1 MPGSAGGKAAE
12 FRKLA
17 SFFALSTPSNRGEP
31 SLVLQVTDEKLG
43 RQSLEN
49 MTLPSLFL
57 TCLFLLISDSYE
69 FFNKA
74 NYSRS
79 YPCDEKRQNGSVIAE
94 CNGRRLREVPQT
106 VGKYVTALDL
116 SDNYITH
123 ITNESF
129 QGLQNLTKI
138 NLNHNSNPQHLNEN
152 PDINKKGMNITDG
165 AFLNLQNLK
174 QLLLEDNQLYQVPG
188 GLPGSLKELSLIKNN
203 IISVTKK
210 NTSGLTNLE
219 RLYLSWNC
227 YFGNNCVNKTFHIE
241 NGTFESLTNLQVL
254 SLSFNKLICVPPKLP
269 DSLREL
275 YLSNA
280 KIKSIKQEDFKGL
293 RHLRVLDL
301 SGNCPRCF
309 NAPFPCTP
317 CKGGSSIQIHPLA
330 FQNLTEL
337 RYLNLSSTSL
347 RKIPVTWFE
356 NMPRL
361 KVLHLEFNYLV
372 DEIASGEFLMKLPS
386 LEILDLSFNY
396 KMAKYPKYI
405 NISQNFSNLKLLQAL
420 HLRGYVFQELTAKN
434 FHPLKGLP
442 HLRTINLG
450 INFIK
455 QINFTL
461 FQDFP
466 NLTIIYLSENRIS
479 PLVNDIQQND
489 ENGYSSPSHVLKPRS
504 ADFEFDPHSN
514 FYHNTHPLIKP
525 QCTAYGKALD
535 LSLNSIFFI
544 GREQFEAFHDIACLN
559 LSSNGNGQ
567 VLNGTEFSAVPHIK
581 YLDLT
586 NNRLDFDDDNALSD
600 LPELEVLDL
609 SYNAHYFRIAGVTHR
624 LGFIQNLTQLKV
636 LNLSHN
642 GIYTLTEQDLRSM
655 SLEELIFRGNHL
667 DILWNA
673 EGDKYWKIFTS
684 LRNLTRLDLSLNNL
698 HLIPNEAFLNLPQ
711 SLTQLYINNNMLNFF
726 NWTLLQHFPHLHLL
740 DLSGNRLS
748 SLTNSLSK
756 FTPSLRTL
764 LLRRNRISHLPSNF
778 LSEASGLIHLDLSS
792 NLLKMIN
799 KSTLQTKTNTSLTI
813 LKLDRNPFDCTC
825 DIGDFRR
832 WMDENL
838 DVTIPRLTDVI
849 CSSPGD
855 QKGKSIMSLELTTCI
870 SDTIAAVLCF
880 FTSLIT
886 ITVMLAALGHHWF
899 YWDVWFIYH
908 VCLAKVKGY
917 RSLSTS
923 QTFYDAYV
931 SYDTKDASVTDW
943 VINELRFHLEESE
956 GKNVLLCL
964 EERDW
969 DPGLAIIDNLM
980 QSINQSKKT
989 IFVLT
994 KEYAQNWN
1002 FKTAF
1007 YLALQ
1012 RLMEENMDVI
1022 VFILL
1027 EPVLQHSQYLR
1038 LRQRICKSSILQ
1050 WPDNPKAEGLFWQ
1063 SLKNVVL
1070 TENNSRYNNLYVD
1083 SIKQY

>member
-1 MPGSAGGKAAE
+1 
-12 FRKLA
+12 
-17 SFFALSTPSNRGEP
+17 
-31 SLVLQVTDEKLG
+31 
-43 RQSLEN
+43 
-49 MTLPSLFL
+49 MTLLFLLL

-69 FFNKA
+69 FFTKA
-74 NYSRS
+74 DYSRS
-79 YPCDEKRQNGSVIAE
+79 YPCDERRQNGSVIAE
-94 CNGRRLREVPQT
+94 CNSRRLQEVPQT

-138 NLNHNSNPQHLNEN
+138 NLNHNANPQHLNEN
-152 PDINKKGMNITDG
+152 PDTNKNGMNITDG
-165 AFLNLQNLK
+165 AFLNLQNLN
-174 QLLLEDNQLYQVPG
+174 QLLLEDNQLHQIPA
-188 GLPGSLKELSLIKNN
+188 GLPGSLKELSLIQNN
-203 IISVTKK
+203 IIWVTKK

-227 YFGNNCVNKTFHIE
+227 YFGNNCDNKTFDIE
-241 NGTFESLTNLQVL
+241 DGTFASLTNLKVL
-254 SLSFNKLICVPPKLP
+254 SLSFNKLVHVPPKLP

-280 KIKSIKQEDFKGL
+280 KIKIISQEDFKGL
-293 RHLRVLDL
+293 RNLRVLDL

-317 CKGGSSIQIHPLA
+317 CEGGSSIQIHPLA
-330 FQNLTEL
+330 FQTLTEL

-347 RKIPVTWFE
+347 QKIPATWFE
-356 NMPRL
+356 NMHNL

-372 DEIASGEFLMKLPS
+372 DEMASGEFLTKLPS

-396 KMAKYPKYI
+396 VKAKYPKYI
-405 NISQNFSNLKLLQAL
+405 NISRNFSNLKLLQAL
-420 HLRGYVFQELTAKN
+420 HLRGYVFQELRAED
-434 FHPLKGLP
+434 FQPLMSLSNLK
-442 HLRTINLG
+442 TINLG
-450 INFIK
+450 VNFIK

-461 FQDFP
+461 FQNFS

-489 ENGYSSPSHVLKPRS
+489 LSGSSSPSHVLKPRS
-504 ADFEFDPHSN
+504 ADVEFDPHSN
-514 FYHNTHPLIKP
+514 FYHNTNPLIRP
-525 QCTAYGKALD
+525 QCSVYGKALD

-567 VLNGTEFSAVPHIK
+567 VLHGTEFSAVPHIK

-586 NNRLDFDDDNALSD
+586 NNRLDFDDDSALRD

-642 GIYTLTEQDLRSM
+642 SIYTLTEQDLKSM
-655 SLEELIFRGNHL
+655 SLEELVFSGNRL

-698 HLIPNEAFLNLPQ
+698 RRIPNEAFLNLPQ
-711 SLTQLYINNNMLNFF
+711 SLTQLYINNNALNFF
-726 NWTLLQHFPHLHLL
+726 NWTLLQQFPHLQVL

-748 SLTNSLSK
+748 SVTNSLSK

-764 LLRRNRISHLPSNF
+764 LLHRNRISHLPSSF
-778 LSEASGLIHLDLSS
+778 LSEASSLIHLDLSS

-799 KSTLQTKTNTSLTI
+799 KSTLQTKTNSSLTI
-813 LKLDRNPFDCTC
+813 LELGRNPFDCTC

-832 WMDENL
+832 WIDENL
-838 DVTIPRLTDVI
+838 NVTIPRLTDII

-1012 RLMEENMDVI
+1012 RLMDENMDVI
-1022 VFILL
+1022 IFILL

-1063 SLKNVVL
+1063 SLRNVVL

>member
-1 MPGSAGGKAAE
+1 
-12 FRKLA
+12 
-17 SFFALSTPSNRGEP
+17 
-31 SLVLQVTDEKLG
+31 
-43 RQSLEN
+43 
-49 MTLPSLFL
+49 MTLPSLLL

-69 FFNKA
+69 FFTKA
-74 NYSRS
+74 NHSRS
-79 YPCDEKRQNGSVIAE
+79 YPCDERRQNGSIIAE
-94 CNGRRLREVPQT
+94 CNSRRLREVPQT

-138 NLNHNSNPQHLNEN
+138 NLNHNANPQHLNEN
-152 PDINKKGMNITDG
+152 PDINKHGMNITDG
-165 AFLNLQNLK
+165 AFLNLQNLN
-174 QLLLEDNQLYQVPG
+174 QLLLEDNQLYQIPA
-188 GLPGSLKELSLIKNN
+188 GLPGSLKELSLIQNN
-203 IISVTKK
+203 IIWVTKK
-210 NTSGLTNLE
+210 NTSGLANLE

-227 YFGNNCVNKTFHIE
+227 YFGNNCDNKTFDIE
-241 NGTFESLTNLQVL
+241 DGTFEGLTNLKVL
-254 SLSFNKLICVPPKLP
+254 SLSFNKLVHVPPKLP

-280 KIKSIKQEDFKGL
+280 KIKIISQEDFKGL
-293 RHLRVLDL
+293 RNLRVLDL

-317 CKGGSSIQIHPLA
+317 CEGGSSIQIHPLA
-330 FQNLTEL
+330 FQTLTEL

-347 RKIPVTWFE
+347 QKIPATWFE
-356 NMPRL
+356 NMHKL

-372 DEIASGEFLMKLPS
+372 DEIASGEFLTKLPS

-396 KMAKYPKYI
+396 VKAKYPKYI
-405 NISQNFSNLKLLQAL
+405 TISQNFSNLQLLQAL
-420 HLRGYVFQELTAKN
+420 HLRGYVFQELRAED
-434 FHPLKGLP
+434 FHPLMGLSN
-442 HLRTINLG
+442 LKTINLG
-450 INFIK
+450 VNFIK

-461 FQDFP
+461 FQNFT
-466 NLTIIYLSENRIS
+466 NLTVIYLSENRIS
-479 PLVNDIQQND
+479 PLVNDIRQND
-489 ENGYSSPSHVLKPRS
+489 VSGSSSPSHVLKPRS
-504 ADFEFDPHSN
+504 ADVEFDPHSN
-514 FYHNTHPLIKP
+514 FYHNTNPLIKP
-525 QCTAYGKALD
+525 QCAVYGKALD

-567 VLNGTEFSAVPHIK
+567 VLHGTEFSAVPHVK

-586 NNRLDFDDDNALSD
+586 NNRLDFDDDNALSE

-655 SLEELIFRGNHL
+655 SLEELVFSGNRL

-684 LRNLTRLDLSLNNL
+684 LRNLTRLDLSSNNL
-698 HLIPNEAFLNLPQ
+698 RRIPNEAFLNLPQ
-711 SLTQLYINNNMLNFF
+711 SLTQLYIKNNVLNFF
-726 NWTLLQHFPHLHLL
+726 NWTLLQQFPHLQTL

-764 LLRRNRISHLPSNF
+764 LLHRNRIAHLPANF
-778 LSEASGLIHLDLSS
+778 LSEASSLIHLDLSS

-799 KSTLQTKTNTSLTI
+799 KSTLQTKTNTSLAI
-813 LKLDRNPFDCTC
+813 LELDRNPFDCTC

-880 FTSLIT
+880 FTSFIT

-994 KEYAQNWN
+994 KKYAQNWN

-1012 RLMEENMDVI
+1012 RLMDENMDVI
-1022 VFILL
+1022 IFILL

>member
-1 MPGSAGGKAAE
+1 
-12 FRKLA
+12 
-17 SFFALSTPSNRGEP
+17 
-31 SLVLQVTDEKLG
+31 
-43 RQSLEN
+43 

-57 TCLFLLISDSYE
+57 TCLVLLISDSYE
-69 FFNKA
+69 FFSKA

-203 IISVTKK
+203 IICVTKK

-227 YFGNNCVNKTFHIE
+227 YFGNNCVNETFAIE

-254 SLSFNKLICVPPKLP
+254 SLSFNKLVRVPPKLP

-280 KIKSIKQEDFKGL
+280 KIKIISQEDFKGL
-293 RHLRVLDL
+293 RNLRVLDL

-317 CKGGSSIQIHPLA
+317 CEGGSSIQIDPLA

-525 QCTAYGKALD
+525 QCTVYGKALD

-642 GIYTLTEQDLRSM
+642 GIYTLTEQDLKSM
-655 SLEELIFRGNHL
+655 SLEELVFRGNHL

-778 LSEASGLIHLDLSS
+778 LSEASSLIHLDLSS

>member
-1 MPGSAGGKAAE
+1 M
-12 FRKLA
+12 
-17 SFFALSTPSNRGEP
+17 
-31 SLVLQVTDEKLG
+31 
-43 RQSLEN
+43 EN
-49 MTLPSLFL
+49 MILQPLLL
-57 TCLFLLISDSYE
+57 TCLFLIISDSCE
-69 FFNKA
+69 FFTET

-79 YPCDEKRQNGSVIAE
+79 YPCDEKRENVSVIAE
-94 CNGRRLREVPQT
+94 CNDRRLEEVPQT
-106 VGKYVTALDL
+106 VGKYVTELDL
-116 SDNYITH
+116 SDNFIIH

-138 NLNHNSNPQHLNEN
+138 NLNHNGKARSQNEN
-152 PDINKKGMNITDG
+152 PDVNKNGMNITDG
-165 AFLNLQNLK
+165 AFLNLQNLRE
-174 QLLLEDNQLYQVPG
+174 LLLEDNQLDKIPT
-188 GLPGSLKELSLIKNN
+188 GLPGSLRELSLIQNR
-203 IISVTKK
+203 ITSVTKK
-210 NTSGLTNLE
+210 NTSGLMNLE
-219 RLYLSWNC
+219 YLYLGWNC
-227 YFGNNCVNKTFHIE
+227 YFGNICNKTFDIE
-241 NGTFESLTNLQVL
+241 DGTFERLTNLKVL
-254 SLSFNKLICVPPKLP
+254 SLSFNNLSHVPPKLP
-269 DSLREL
+269 NSLREL
-275 YLSNA
+275 YLSNT
-280 KIKSIKQEDFKGL
+280 KIKNITQEDFKEL
-293 RHLRVLDL
+293 RNLTVLDL

-317 CKGGSSIQIHPLA
+317 CERDSSIQIHPLA
-330 FQNLTEL
+330 FQDLTEL

-347 RKIPVTWFE
+347 RKVPAIWFD
-356 NMPRL
+356 NMHHL

-372 DEIASGEFLMKLPS
+372 QEIASGEFLTKLPS

-396 KMAKYPKYI
+396 IVTKYPKYI
-405 NISQNFSNLKLLQAL
+405 EISPNFSNLTSLQIL
-420 HLRGYVFQELTAKN
+420 HLRGYVFQEVRKEH
-434 FHPLKGLP
+434 FRPLMSLSNLK
-442 HLRTINLG
+442 TINLG
-450 INFIK
+450 VNFIK
-455 QINFTL
+455 QIDFTF
-461 FQDFP
+461 FQHFP
-466 NLTIIYLSENRIS
+466 NLTVIYLSENRIS
-479 PLVNDIQQND
+479 PLVNDSLQNYT
-489 ENGYSSPSHVLKPRS
+489 NGSAFQSHILKRRS
-504 ADFEFDPHSN
+504 ADFEFNPHSN
-514 FYHNTHPLIKP
+514 FYHNTNPLIKP

-544 GREQFEAFHDIACLN
+544 GQKQFKAFHDIACLN
-559 LSSNGNGQ
+559 LSSNGIGQ
-567 VLNGTEFSAVPHIK
+567 PLHGTEFSAVPHIK

-586 NNRLDFDDDNALSD
+586 NNRIDFDDDNALRE
-600 LPELEVLDL
+600 LPELEVLDF

-624 LGFIQNLTQLKV
+624 LGFIQNLTQLRV

-642 GIYTLTEQDLRSM
+642 SIYTLTEYNMNSM
-655 SLEELIFRGNHL
+655 SLEELVFSGNRL
-667 DILWNA
+667 DLLWNA
-673 EGDKYWKIFTS
+673 EDRRYRKIFKC
-684 LRNLTRLDLSLNNL
+684 LRNLTRLDLSFNNL
-698 HLIPNEAFLNLPQ
+698 QHIPDEAFLNLPQ
-711 SLTQLYINNNMLNFF
+711 NLTELYINDNRLHFF

-740 DLSGNRLS
+740 DLSRNKLS
-748 SLTNSLSK
+748 SLTNNLSK
-756 FTPSLRTL
+756 FSPSLRTL
-764 LLRRNRISHLPSNF
+764 LLSQNKISHLPSGF
-778 LSEASGLIHLDLSS
+778 FSEASGLIHLDLRF
-792 NLLKMIN
+792 NRLKMIN
-799 KSTLQTKTNTSLTI
+799 KTTLQTKTTI
-813 LKLDRNPFDCTC
+813 NLAVLELGGNPFDCTC

-838 DVTIPRLTDVI
+838 NIAIPRLADVI
-849 CSSPGD
+849 CASPGD
-855 QKGKSIMSLELTTCI
+855 QRGKSIVSLELTTCV
-870 SDTIAAVLCF
+870 SDAIAAILCF
-880 FTSLIT
+880 FTFFIT
-886 ITVMLAALGHHWF
+886 VTVMLAALAHHWF

-908 VCLAKVKGY
+908 MCLAKIKGY

-956 GKNVLLCL
+956 EKNVLLCL

-994 KEYAQNWN
+994 KKYAKNWN

-1012 RLMEENMDVI
+1012 RLMDENMDVI

>member
-1 MPGSAGGKAAE
+1 MC
-12 FRKLA
+12 R
-17 SFFALSTPSNRGEP
+17 
-31 SLVLQVTDEKLG
+31 
-43 RQSLEN
+43 EN

-254 SLSFNKLICVPPKLP
+254 SLSFNKLIHVPPKLP

-280 KIKSIKQEDFKGL
+280 KIKNISQEDFKGL

-317 CKGGSSIQIHPLA
+317 CEGGSSIQIHPLA